1 MGADLKTLPIG
12 CEIGSSKDNSCL
24 KMNLIYKILVFINNH
39 RYQIMDKLEDKSEDE
54 SDNRINVYEIE
65 NDGN

>member
-24 KMNLIYKILVFINNH
+24 KMNLIYKILVFIAN
-39 RYQIMDKLEDKSEDE
+39 K
-54 SDNRINVYEIE
+54 
-65 NDGN
+65 NDISKTET